1 MKKVITYSAALAAV
15 FALGA
20 TAVPAVAQTE
30 IKVPLETPA
39 AHIKT
44 RTAVVFKETLEKMSA
59 GKYKV
64 TLYPSGQLMPGKD
77 EVPAVARG
85 QVQMAMPTIGYVS
98 TIEPAFKLL
107 ETPMLFDSYDA
118 MEKVLN
124 GPVGTDLLAKLGA
137 KRLMGAGFWYDG
149 FVALWSAKPIKTL
162 ADFKDKKIRVFPSEV
177 LANSTKA
184 LGAAPTAIPG
194 AEVFLALKQGV
205 ADGAWTTA
213 PYGNQIKLY
222 EVLKSVTKVNL
233 FPFGY
238 VVVVNPAW
246 YEKQG
251 AEGQKMIT
259 AALAAGKAYNLKEIT
274 NSINDAYKNV
284 AANGMEVVEFS
295 NEERA
300 RWITAL
306 KPLYDGLDPEIKAL
320 LAKIKK

>member
-1 MKKVITYSAALAAV
+1 MKKFLAATASVALACA
-15 FALGA
+15 FGA
-20 TAVPAVAQTE
+20 TATTAVAQTE
-30 IKVPLETPA
+30 IKIPLETPA

-44 RTAVVFKETLEKMSA
+44 RTAEVFKAALEKMSA

-107 ETPMLFDSYDA
+107 ETPMLFDSYDS
-118 MEKVLN
+118 METVLN
-124 GPVGTDLLAKLGA
+124 GPVGADLLAKLGA

-149 FVALWSAKPIKTL
+149 FVALWSNEPIKTL

-177 LANSTKA
+177 LASSTKA

-238 VVVVNPAW
+238 VVVVNPSW

-251 AEGQKMIT
+251 PEGQKMIMD
-259 AALAAGKAYNLKEIT
+259 ALAAGKAYNLKEIT

-295 NEERA
+295 AEERA

>member
-1 MKKVITYSAALAAV
+1 MKTAIAYAAALAAV
-15 FALGA
+15 FTFG
-20 TAVPAVAQTE
+20 TMSTVAVAQTE

-44 RTAVVFKETLEKMSA
+44 RTAIVFKEALEKMSG

-64 TLYPSGQLMPGKD
+64 TLYPSTQLMSGKD

-107 ETPMLFDSYDA
+107 ETPMLFESYDS
-118 MEKVLN
+118 METVLN
-124 GPVGTDLLAKLGA
+124 GPVGKDLLDRLTA
-137 KRLMGAGFWYDG
+137 KRLKGVGFWYDG
-149 FVALWSAKPIKTL
+149 FVALWSNKPIKTL
-162 ADFKDKKIRVFPSEV
+162 ADFKNKKIRVFPSEV

-194 AEVFLALKQGV
+194 AEVYLALKQGV

-213 PYGNQIKLY
+213 PYGNLIKLY
-222 EVLKSVTKVNL
+222 EVLNSVTKVNL

-246 YEKQG
+246 FEAQG
-251 AEGQKMIT
+251 AEGQKMIMD
-259 AALAAGKAYNLKEIT
+259 ALAVGKAYNLKEIT

-295 NEERA
+295 AEERA
-300 RWITAL
+300 RWIKAL

-320 LAKIKK
+320 LAKIKM

>member
-1 MKKVITYSAALAAV
+1 MKHAVTLAAAAAVAVTIGTTGTAAL
-15 FALGA
+15 
-20 TAVPAVAQTE
+20 AQTE

-39 AHIKT
+39 VHIKT
-44 RTAVVFKETLEKMSA
+44 RSAVVFKEALEKASG

-64 TLYPSGQLMPGKD
+64 TLYPAAQLMPGKD

-98 TIEPAFKLL
+98 TIDPAYKLL
-107 ETPMLFDSYDA
+107 EAPMLFDSYDA
-118 MEKVLN
+118 METVLN
-124 GPVGTDLLAKLGA
+124 GPVGKELLDRLSS
-137 KRLMGAGFWYDG
+137 KRLLGAGFWYDG
-149 FVALWSAKPIKTL
+149 FVALWSNQPIRTL
-162 ADFKDKKIRVFPSEV
+162 ADLKDKKIRVFPSEV
-177 LANSTKA
+177 LTNSTKA
-184 LGAAPTAIPG
+184 LGATPTSIPG

-238 VVVVNPAW
+238 VVVINPGW
-246 YEKQG
+246 FEKQG
-251 AEGQKMIT
+251 ADGQKMIMD
-259 AALAAGKAYNLKEIT
+259 ALAAGKAYNLKEIT

-284 AANGMEVVEFS
+284 AANGMEVVGFS
-295 NEERA
+295 DAERA
-300 RWITAL
+300 KWIEAL
-306 KPLYDGLDPEIKAL
+306 KPVYEGLDPEVKEL